1 MATDRSEKMKIYR
14 AKSQAKKYVKD
25 MMAMD
30 EVKWLESLIET
41 RVAQL
46 IEEGADDELTKR

>member
-25 MMAMD
+25 MMTMD

-46 IEEGADDELTKR
+46 IEEGVDDELTKR